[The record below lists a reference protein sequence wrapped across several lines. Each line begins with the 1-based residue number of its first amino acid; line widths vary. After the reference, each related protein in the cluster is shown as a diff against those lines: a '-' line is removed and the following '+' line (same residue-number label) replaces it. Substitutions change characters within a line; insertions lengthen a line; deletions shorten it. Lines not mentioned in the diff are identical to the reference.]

1 MAKQSIKLKVGGKS
15 YAMNIDSQKEEL
27 YRLAERELNQSLSE
41 FESQN
46 YSGFSQIDYI
56 SMTALK
62 FAIMSVGARLQGE
75 VRSEE
80 VERLKSMEG
89 SITKYLDNIKQE

>member
-1 MAKQSIKLKVGGKS
+1 MAKQSIRLKVGAKS

-27 YRLAERELNQSLSE
+27 YRLAERELKESLAE

-46 YSGFSQIDYI
+46 YAGFSQIDYI

-62 FAIMSVGARLQGE
+62 FAIMSVSARLQGE
-75 VRSEE
+75 VRSED
-80 VERLKSMEG
+80 VESLQKVND
-89 SITKYLDNIKQE
+89 SIATYLNDLKQE